1 MMYVG
6 DYQDVMPAFASSGAG
21 WHQEDWI
28 YWRTQAVLGQEVW
41 RSPIVVILGMRDPT
55 NILRC
60 PMDTDGNGRETIY
73 PYSFTLNCQRPT
85 TREGIA
91 SKYDATSGKFMPYR
105 STRILKGASKIMLA
119 EEPTHDYTSGYV
131 DLPPASSGYTS
142 TVDDGRWQ
150 PPNLPATDG
159 GNNVITTRH
168 RGKGEVNFCDGH
180 AEVKDYLFASQGIN
194 NNPDL

>member
-1 MMYVG
+1 
-6 DYQDVMPAFASSGAG
+6 
-21 WHQEDWI
+21 
-28 YWRTQAVLGQEVW
+28 
-41 RSPIVVILGMRDPT
+41 
-55 NILRC
+55 
-60 PMDTDGNGRETIY
+60 
-73 PYSFTLNCQRPT
+73 LNCQRPT